1 MPGMIELNLR
11 PERRVLRQFGGLACV
26 GFAALAAL
34 AWFGVLVFAW
44 LPEAA
49 RPASAAALAG
59 LGALSGLLSLVW
71 PEANRALYVGLSLV
85 AFPIGFVLSYAI
97 MGLLF
102 YGMIAPL
109 GLVLRLAG
117 RDPLDR
123 RFLPDAETYFVDAGP
138 ERSRESYF
146 KQF

>member
-1 MPGMIELNLR
+1 MAGMIELNLR
-11 PERRVLRQFGGLACV
+11 PDRRVLRQFGGLALV
-26 GFAALAAL
+26 GFGALAAL
-34 AWFGVLVFAW
+34 AWFGALLFAF

-49 RPASAAALAG
+49 RPATAAALAG
-59 LGALSGLLSLVW
+59 VGALAGLLSLVW
-71 PEANRALYVGLSLV
+71 PEANRPLYVGLSLV

-109 GLVLRLAG
+109 GFVFRLAG
-117 RDPLDR
+117 RDPLQR
-123 RFLPDAETYFVDAGP
+123 SFLPDAQTYWVDAGP
-138 ERSRESYF
+138 ERARDSYF